1 MADTGI
7 SPYSVLASFF
17 CLFLLCSF
25 IVECSLYSLL
35 PICSFFDVCVCFSGP
50 KGPSCFCFSS
60 PLSFKGSLVTV
71 LRALRLRDAS
81 PHRKEGCLLASFF
94 FHFFFL
100 GVFVHATIEVAEE
113 YTAEPHRSLFLSLP
127 MTFER
132 RQTDPVES

>member
-1 MADTGI
+1 M
-7 SPYSVLASFF
+7 
-17 CLFLLCSF
+17 
-25 IVECSLYSLL
+25 
-35 PICSFFDVCVCFSGP
+35 
-50 KGPSCFCFSS
+50 
-60 PLSFKGSLVTV
+60 

-100 GVFVHATIEVAEE
+100 PLVIVNIGVFVHATIEVAEE